1 MHNIMKKTKFDFH
14 YDYVI
19 LKIPACLYECM
30 DFVLWFNYLCEKSNL
45 TQKKKDCCDLFMY
58 KV

>member
-1 MHNIMKKTKFDFH
+1 MYIRLQQKQKKQQTTRQHAQHNEKTKFDFH

-30 DFVLWFNYLCEKSNL
+30 DFVLWFNY
-45 TQKKKDCCDLFMY
+45 QI
-58 KV
+58 